1 MSGKSKSTTTENK
14 SNTFDP
20 WVTSFGKDIV
30 GSAGEQI
37 ANNPWQAYGGPT
49 SAGYGQNYQDTDSFL
64 RSMLGQVQP
73 DTNMASSNLA
83 TFMQSVDPTK
93 SVASFMNPYTDQVL
107 QPTLRNINE
116 AAGDK
121 SRNLAREATMSGAF
135 GDSSHGVQKNLLER
149 ERLRAVGDATA
160 GAYDKAYSSAVGQ
173 RDSELAKFLSG
184 IGAGANLGQ
193 SAYGQQTGLAQ
204 ILAGL
209 GQQQQQAGQTGIQ
222 NDIALNL
229 QNQQMPLQQHTN
241 LAQILAMIPK
251 NTSSYGTSQTTQPD
265 NSMLALIS
273 SLI

>member
-1 MSGKSKSTTTENK
+1 MSGKAKSTTTTNQ
-14 SNTFDP
+14 SNSFDP

-30 GSAGEQI
+30 GAAGQQI
-37 ANNPWQAYGGPT
+37 ENNPWQGYSGPT
-49 SAGYGQNYQDTDSFL
+49 SAQYGQNYHDTDSFL

-73 DTNMASSNLA
+73 DTQMASSGLA

-116 AAGDK
+116 AADDK
-121 SRNLAREATMSGAF
+121 NRNLAREATMAGAF
-135 GDSSHGVQKNLLER
+135 GDSSHGVQKNLVER
-149 ERLRAVGDATA
+149 ERQRAVGDATA
-160 GAYDKAYSSAVGQ
+160 GAYDKAFSSAVSQ

-184 IGAGANLGQ
+184 VGAGANLGQ
-193 SAYGQQTGLAQ
+193 SSFGQQTGLAQ
-204 ILAGL
+204 MLAGL

-229 QNQQMPLQQHTN
+229 QNQQMPLQQYTS
-241 LAQILAMIPK
+241 LAQMLGMIPK
-251 NTSSYGTSQTTQPD
+251 NTSSVGASQTTTPD
-265 NSMLALIS
+265 NSMLAFIS